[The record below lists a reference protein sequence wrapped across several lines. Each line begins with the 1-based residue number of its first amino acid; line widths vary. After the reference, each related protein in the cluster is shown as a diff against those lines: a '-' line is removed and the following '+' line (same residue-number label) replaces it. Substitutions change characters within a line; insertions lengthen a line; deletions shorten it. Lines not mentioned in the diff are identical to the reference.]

1 MKNIA
6 VFGGTF
12 NPVHYGHIEIVKAV
26 SKLDF
31 IDELLIIP
39 DKIPPHKNPDFLASD
54 KHRIA
59 MCRLAFL
66 GINKAKID
74 TREIYRGGKSYTF
87 DTLCELKKEYKNDNI
102 FFVCGGDM
110 VVSLHTWY
118 KYSELV
124 SLCEFIVFNRKG
136 IENKQFFD
144 AIENL
149 KKSGAKITVI
159 EETITDISSTSLRE
173 TILKNNNCSGFIS
186 EEIFNYI
193 KENKVYG

>member
-12 NPVHYGHIEIVKAV
+12 NPVHIGHIEMAKAV
-26 SKLDF
+26 SNLDF

-39 DKIPPHKNPDFLASD
+39 DKIPPHKNPEFLASD
-54 KHRIA
+54 EHRIA
-59 MCRLAFL
+59 MCKLAFS

-87 DTLCELKKEYKNDNI
+87 DTLCELKNENKNANI
-102 FFVCGGDM
+102 FLVCGGDM
-110 VVSLHTWY
+110 VLTLHTWY
-118 KYSELV
+118 RYPDLV

-136 IENKQFFD
+136 IEDKQFYD

-149 KKSGAKITVI
+149 KKSGAKITAF
-159 EETITDISSTSLRE
+159 ENNITDVSSTQLRE
-173 TILKNNNCSGFIS
+173 TIAKNNNLSGSITK
-186 EEIFNYI
+186 EILTYI

>member
-12 NPVHYGHIEIVKAV
+12 NPVHNGHIEMAKAV
-26 SKLDF
+26 SNLDF

-39 DKIPPHKNPDFLASD
+39 DKIPPHKSPDFLASD
-54 KHRIA
+54 EHRIA
-59 MCRLAFL
+59 MCRLAFSE
-66 GINKAKID
+66 INKAKID

-87 DTLCELKKEYKNDNI
+87 DTLCELKNENKNSNI
-102 FFVCGGDM
+102 FLVCGGDM

-118 KYSELV
+118 RYSDLV

-136 IENKQFFD
+136 IENEQFLK
-144 AIENL
+144 AIDNL
-149 KKSGAKITVI
+149 KKSGAKITVL
-159 EETITDISSTSLRE
+159 ENNITDISSTQLRNAIAE
-173 TILKNNNCSGFIS
+173 NKNLSGFITKKTA
-186 EEIFNYI
+186 NYI